1 MIIKLDLENAFDRV
15 RHNFLFKVMEN
26 FGFAPSFINCIKAC
40 IGPPWI
46 APLVNGRATKFF
58 QASRGLRQG
67 CPLSPLLYA
76 IQASVLSFQ
85 LDHDQTHN
93 NLPGLRIAPGVKD
106 INHAQFADDTQLMG
120 GASMPTT
127 KKFKKELDAYTQ
139 ISGSV
144 ISLTKSKIFGWNITP
159 REMLYISR
167 VLGMEGCTTW
177 DAFKYLGVPIFKYKP
192 KSSHWAQLI
201 EKLKNRINFWGASC
215 LNLAGKVVLIKA
227 VLASIPI
234 YQSSLLLASMTTI
247 HKIEMMFRI
256 FLWEGGKQTR
266 RKLHL
271 IR

>member
-1 MIIKLDLENAFDRV
+1 M
-15 RHNFLFKVMEN
+15 
-26 FGFAPSFINCIKAC
+26 
-40 IGPPWI
+40 
-46 APLVNGRATKFF
+46 
-58 QASRGLRQG
+58 
-67 CPLSPLLYA
+67 
-76 IQASVLSFQ
+76 
-85 LDHDQTHN
+85 HN
-93 NLPGLRIAPGVKD
+93 NLPGLRIAPGVKH

-201 EKLKNRINFWGASC
+201 EKTKKQNKFLG
-215 LNLAGKVVLIKA
+215 IK
-227 VLASIPI
+227 LFKPCGQSGPH
-234 YQSSLLLASMTTI
+234 QSSASKHPNIPKLLSFGLDDYNP
-247 HKIEMMFRI
+247 
-256 FLWEGGKQTR
+256 
-266 RKLHL
+266 
-271 IR
+271 